1 MAAPINSGSGV
12 LGNQVVTAAITFTT
26 VPSGSPS
33 GGHLFDRRQ
42 ATQRSVDAKRTF
54 IRNLLSLKKRRK
66 FGVHHFQLFSSPF
79 TENSLVKCE
88 ISLPPCISK
97 WAAAI

>member
-1 MAAPINSGSGV
+1 M
-12 LGNQVVTAAITFTT
+12 
-26 VPSGSPS
+26 
-33 GGHLFDRRQ
+33 
-42 ATQRSVDAKRTF
+42 AKRTF

-66 FGVHHFQLFSSPF
+66 FGVHHFQVFSSPF

-97 WAAAI
+97 WAACNRLDFVESEKARVLLEGWEG